1 MEGESPLGEFLRARR
16 QVTTIEQAGLTG
28 VGPRRRTPG
37 LRRDE
42 VAMLAGISIDY
53 YSRLEQGRERRP
65 SDQVIDAL
73 ARVLQLDEE
82 ATEHLHELARGR
94 PHKLTPEGHVD
105 RVEPGLIRLIDGWEI
120 VPAYVV
126 NSRLDVLVRNAVA
139 DALYEGL
146 EHSDNL
152 LRLALLNPAARG
164 FYLDWDLDTTSKVA
178 HLRATAG
185 LSSDDPDLIELVEE
199 LTAGSEDFQRMWARH
214 DVRGRTRAPVR
225 FHRDDVGD
233 VITTMEVLSV
243 DGSPGQKLIVFQAE
257 PGSPSENA
265 LIVLR
270 DRMRPGGGRRRGPR
284 ARPPEQ
290 GEDPEGGH
298 SDGAD
303 LLDPAAA
310 ELLRRAEPR

>member
-1 MEGESPLGEFLRARR
+1 MEGEGPLGEFLRARR
-16 QVTTIEQAGLTG
+16 QVTTIEQVGLTAT
-28 VGPRRRTPG
+28 GPRRRTPG

-53 YSRLEQGRERRP
+53 YSRLEQGRERHP
-65 SDQVIDAL
+65 SDQVVDAL
-73 ARVLQLDEE
+73 ARVFQLDEE
-82 ATEHLHELARGR
+82 ATGHLHDLARGR
-94 PHKLTPEGHVD
+94 PHKLTPEGRVD
-105 RVEPGLIRLIDGWEI
+105 RVEPGLIRLIDGWDI
-120 VPAYVV
+120 APAYVV

-139 DALYEGL
+139 EALYEGF

-164 FYLDWDLDTTSKVA
+164 FYLDWELDTTSKVA

-185 LSSDDPDLIELVEE
+185 PSSDDPDLIELIEE

-233 VITTMEVLSV
+233 VITTMEVLSI

-270 DRMRPGGGRRRGPR
+270 DRMRPGGGGHGGPP
-284 ARPPEQ
+284 ASSPEQ
-290 GEDPEGGH
+290 GEDPQGGH
-298 SDGAD
+298 SDGPH
-303 LLDPAAA
+303 LA
-310 ELLRRAEPR
+310 EPGVVELRHCAEPR